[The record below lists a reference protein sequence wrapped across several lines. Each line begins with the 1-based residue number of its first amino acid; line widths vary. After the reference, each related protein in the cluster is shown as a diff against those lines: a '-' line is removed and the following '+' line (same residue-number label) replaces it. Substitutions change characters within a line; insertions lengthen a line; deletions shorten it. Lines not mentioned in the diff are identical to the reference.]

1 MAPPCLTPATG
12 LRYASDMRE
21 LKNKVVV
28 ITGGASGIGRALAD
42 RFAAEGS
49 KIVLADIEAKALE
62 EAAAELRAGGA
73 TVLAVP
79 TDVSKPEQVQA
90 LCDRTLAEFG
100 RVDVVCNNA
109 GVAVSGPTWEH
120 SLEDWQWVLGVN
132 LWGVIHGVR
141 TFVPVLLRQGGEGHI
156 VNTGSVA
163 GLASGPLMSVYNVTK
178 HGVVTLSETLQK
190 DLALLGSTIKVSV
203 LCPGFVRTRILDAD
217 RNRPA
222 SLRTSATPQHDPEM
236 EGRARAA
243 IAAGLP
249 PAEAAAQVVDAVKN
263 ERFYVLTHSE
273 FAPWIQ
279 ERMEDILE
287 GRNPSPALVLA

>member
-1 MAPPCLTPATG
+1 
-12 LRYASDMRE
+12 MRE
-21 LKNKVVV
+21 LTDKVVV

-49 KIVLADIEAKALE
+49 KIVLADIEPKPLE
-62 EAAAELRAGGA
+62 EAAAALRAGGA

-90 LCDRTLAEFG
+90 LCDRTVAEFG

-109 GVAVSGPTWEH
+109 GVAVSGPAWEH
-120 SLEDWQWVLGVN
+120 TLADWEWVLGVN

-141 TFVPVLLRQGGEGHI
+141 TFVPVMLRQGGEGHI
-156 VNTGSVA
+156 VNTGSIA

-190 DLALLGSTIKVSV
+190 DLALLGSAIKVSV

-222 SLRTSATPQHDPEM
+222 SLRTSATPRHAPEM
-236 EGRARAA
+236 EERARAA

-263 ERFYVLTHSE
+263 ERFYVLTHPE

-287 GRNPSPALVLA
+287 GRNPAPALVLA